1 MGWLLPED
9 APLLFVLGDEP
20 CEELLDECLLV
31 GYERFVGVLDGGM
44 AAWTRAG
51 LPAAGAGLVAAAG
64 ARALLAEGVTAVD
77 VREKS
82 EFSEGH
88 IPGALHVPLG
98 DLESRASEI
107 PRDRPLLTYCGHGER
122 AATGLS
128 LLERMGFAQLTNF
141 DGGFEAWQ
149 GAGLEIER

>member
-1 MGWLLPED
+1 M
-9 APLLFVLGDEP
+9 
-20 CEELLDECLLV
+20 
-31 GYERFVGVLDGGM
+31 
-44 AAWTRAG
+44 
-51 LPAAGAGLVAAAG
+51 
-64 ARALLAEGVTAVD
+64 LAEGVTAVD